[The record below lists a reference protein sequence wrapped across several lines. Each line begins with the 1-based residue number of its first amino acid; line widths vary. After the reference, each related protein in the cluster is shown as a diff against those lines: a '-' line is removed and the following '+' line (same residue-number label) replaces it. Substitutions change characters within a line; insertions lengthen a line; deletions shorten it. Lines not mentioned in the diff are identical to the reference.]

1 MRFLNAT
8 TLVFLGIVAVVALWI
23 GSGIIG
29 REEPAAP
36 ERSEVPQ
43 PTVAASMSHA
53 QMVTRELV
61 LYGDVEP
68 VQVSVLRARVAGVVE
83 DIAAQGARV
92 AAGAQLGQLS
102 TDDRMARLARAEAQL
117 AAAQSDYEAAR
128 QLAER
133 EIGSQS
139 EAQTRLAQ
147 LQAARAELRAIELEI
162 ANTTLQ
168 APISGTISRIIADIG
183 SFVSTGGEVL
193 EIVNNDPLIAVV
205 NVQQSQVANLRTGMA
220 AQVRF
225 IGGDTRDG
233 QVRFI
238 SPIADA
244 ATRTFRVEVEVANP
258 EGQLPA
264 GLSAEVA
271 IPFATVPA
279 HRVSAALGRLGEDGR
294 IGIHIVDDA
303 DTIHFA
309 PIEVVRARADGI
321 WVSGLPD
328 DARIV
333 TISQGSLSP
342 GQQVTVMETPEEY
355 LPGLQIGAA
364 TGPNT
369 EPAADPGAD
378 PATDAIEALD
388 PGQGAG
394 GNEGLR

>member
-23 GSGIIG
+23 GSGMIG

-53 QMVTRELV
+53 EMVTRELV

-68 VQVSVLRARVAGVVE
+68 VQVSILRARVAGVVE
-83 DIAAQGARV
+83 DIATQGARV
-92 AAGAQLGQLS
+92 TAGAQLGQLS
-102 TDDRMARLARAEAQL
+102 TDDRMARLARSEAQL
-117 AAAQSDYEAAR
+117 AAAQSDYNAAR
-128 QLAER
+128 QLADR
-133 EIGSQS
+133 EIGS
-139 EAQTRLAQ
+139 ETDAQTRLAQ

-162 ANTTLQ
+162 GNTTLQ

-183 SFVSTGGEVL
+183 SFVSPGGEVL

-205 NVQQSQVANLRTGMA
+205 NVQQSEVANLRTGME

-225 IGGDTRDG
+225 IGGDTREG

-244 ATRTFRVEVEVANP
+244 ATRTFRVEVEIANP
-258 EGQLPA
+258 DGAIPA

-271 IPFATVPA
+271 IPFATVSA

-294 IGIHIVDDA
+294 IGIHIVDD
-303 DTIHFA
+303 DNTIRFV
-309 PIEVVRARADGI
+309 PIEVVRARSDGI
-321 WVSGLPD
+321 WVTGLPD
-328 DARIV
+328 EARIV
-333 TISQGSLSP
+333 TISQGSLAP
-342 GQQVTVMETPEEY
+342 GQEVTVRETPEEY
-355 LPGLQIGAA
+355 LRATQIG
-364 TGPNT
+364 T
-369 EPAADPGAD
+369 GAD
-378 PATDAIEALD
+378 PATDAIDALEA
-388 PGQGAG
+388 GQGADG
-394 GNEGLR
+394 DEGLR

>member
-68 VQVSVLRARVAGVVE
+68 VQVSILRARVAGVVE
-83 DIAAQGARV
+83 DIATQGARV
-92 AAGAQLGQLS
+92 TAGAQLGQLS
-102 TDDRMARLARAEAQL
+102 TDDRMARLARSEAQL
-117 AAAQSDYEAAR
+117 AAAQSDYNAAR
-128 QLAER
+128 QLADR
-133 EIGSQS
+133 EIGS
-139 EAQTRLAQ
+139 ETDAQTRLAQ

-162 ANTTLQ
+162 GNTTLQ

-183 SFVSTGGEVL
+183 SFVSPGGEVL

-205 NVQQSQVANLRTGMA
+205 NVQQSEVANLRTGMA

-225 IGGDTRDG
+225 IGGDTREG

-244 ATRTFRVEVEVANP
+244 ATRTFRVEVEIANP
-258 EGQLPA
+258 DGAIPA

-271 IPFATVPA
+271 IPFATVSA

-294 IGIHIVDDA
+294 IGIHIVDD
-303 DTIHFA
+303 DNTIRFV
-309 PIEVVRARADGI
+309 PIEVVRARSDGI
-321 WVSGLPD
+321 WVTGLPD
-328 DARIV
+328 EARIV
-333 TISQGSLSP
+333 TISQGSLAP
-342 GQQVTVMETPEEY
+342 GQEVTVRETPEEY
-355 LPGLQIGAA
+355 LRATQIG
-364 TGPNT
+364 T
-369 EPAADPGAD
+369 GAD
-378 PATDAIEALD
+378 PATDAIDALEA
-388 PGQGAG
+388 GQGADG
-394 GNEGLR
+394 DEGLR

>member
-23 GSGIIG
+23 GSGMIG

-68 VQVSVLRARVAGVVE
+68 VQVSILRARVAGVVE
-83 DIAAQGARV
+83 DIATQGARV
-92 AAGAQLGQLS
+92 TAGAQLGQLS
-102 TDDRMARLARAEAQL
+102 TDDRMARLARSEAQL
-117 AAAQSDYEAAR
+117 AAAQSDYNAAR
-128 QLAER
+128 QLADR
-133 EIGSQS
+133 EIGS
-139 EAQTRLAQ
+139 ETDAQTRLAQ

-162 ANTTLQ
+162 GNTTLQ

-183 SFVSTGGEVL
+183 SFVSPGGEVL

-205 NVQQSQVANLRTGMA
+205 NVQQSEVANLRTGMA

-225 IGGDTRDG
+225 IGGDTREG

-244 ATRTFRVEVEVANP
+244 ATRTFRVEVEIANP
-258 EGQLPA
+258 DGAIPA

-271 IPFATVPA
+271 IPFATVSA

-294 IGIHIVDDA
+294 IGIHIVDD
-303 DTIHFA
+303 DNTIRFA
-309 PIEVVRARADGI
+309 PIEVVRARSDGI
-321 WVSGLPD
+321 WVTGLPD
-328 DARIV
+328 EARIV
-333 TISQGSLSP
+333 TISQGSLAP
-342 GQQVTVMETPEEY
+342 GQEVTVRETPEEY
-355 LPGLQIGAA
+355 LRATQIG
-364 TGPNT
+364 T
-369 EPAADPGAD
+369 GAD
-378 PATDAIEALD
+378 PATDAIDALEA
-388 PGQGAG
+388 GQGADG
-394 GNEGLR
+394 DEGLR

>member
-23 GSGIIG
+23 GSGMIG

-68 VQVSVLRARVAGVVE
+68 VQVSILRARVAGVVE
-83 DIAAQGARV
+83 DIATQGARV
-92 AAGAQLGQLS
+92 TAGAQLGQLS
-102 TDDRMARLARAEAQL
+102 TDDRMARLARSEAQL
-117 AAAQSDYEAAR
+117 AAAQSDYNAAR
-128 QLAER
+128 QLADR
-133 EIGSQS
+133 EIGS
-139 EAQTRLAQ
+139 ETDAQTRLAQ

-162 ANTTLQ
+162 GNTTLQ

-183 SFVSTGGEVL
+183 SFVSPGGEVL

-205 NVQQSQVANLRTGMA
+205 NVQQSEVANLRTGME

-225 IGGDTRDG
+225 IGGDTREG

-244 ATRTFRVEVEVANP
+244 ATRTFRVEVEIANP
-258 EGQLPA
+258 DGAIPA

-271 IPFATVPA
+271 IPFATVSA

-294 IGIHIVDDA
+294 IGIHIVDD
-303 DTIHFA
+303 DNTIRFV
-309 PIEVVRARADGI
+309 PIEVVRARSDGI
-321 WVSGLPD
+321 WVTGLPD
-328 DARIV
+328 EARIV
-333 TISQGSLSP
+333 TISQGSLAP
-342 GQQVTVMETPEEY
+342 GQEVTVRETPEEY
-355 LPGLQIGAA
+355 LRATQIG
-364 TGPNT
+364 T
-369 EPAADPGAD
+369 GAD
-378 PATDAIEALD
+378 PATDAIDALEA
-388 PGQGAG
+388 GQGADG
-394 GNEGLR
+394 DEGLR